1 MSNRIPVRVLPK
13 PVRLQFEE
21 VWPRA
26 NIALERYDAEY
37 EGTRQYV
44 PCFVVGLCPWVDWAD
59 RSRVLVDSEVDE
71 RALCELPTVGAKL
84 IT

>member
-21 VWPRA
+21 VWPRE
-26 NIALERYDAEY
+26 NIALERYNAKF
-37 EGTRQYV
+37 EGTRQY
-44 PCFVVGLCPWVDWAD
+44 VVGLCPWVDWAD
-59 RSRVLVDSEVDE
+59 RSRVVVDSEVDK